1 MNTRKPA
8 STTSSSPSPSASKI
22 RVLFVDDNQDL
33 TVVLHMIID
42 AEPDMQ
48 CVGCLASADHLV
60 AEVRRLCTKAPAP
73 TPDAA
78 THLVVILDA
87 TMPGKDPLEAM
98 SELAAAFPHVQT
110 IIYSGHDDPRFID
123 RAINA
128 GAWQY
133 VSKREEPT
141 ALTRAVREV
150 WALKESAEPTL
161 A

>member
-1 MNTRKPA
+1 MRSR
-8 STTSSSPSPSASKI
+8 STATKTSSSPSATKI

-33 TVVLHMIID
+33 STVLRMVID
-42 AEPDMQ
+42 AEPDML
-48 CVGCLASADHLV
+48 CVGSLASADHLV

-73 TPDAA
+73 TTDAA

-87 TMPGKDPLEAM
+87 TMPGKDPVEAM

-123 RAINA
+123 RAIDA

-133 VSKREEPT
+133 VSKREEPA